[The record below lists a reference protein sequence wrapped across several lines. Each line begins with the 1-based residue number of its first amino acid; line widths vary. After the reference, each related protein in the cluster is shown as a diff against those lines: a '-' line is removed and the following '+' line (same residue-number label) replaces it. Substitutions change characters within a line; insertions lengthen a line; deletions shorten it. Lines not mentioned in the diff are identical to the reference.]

1 MASSTN
7 QTIKVFVRAR
17 PMPPGEENN
26 PDRNILNIDDQNSVI
41 SFSRERKGQAD
52 FQFSKVF
59 GGDSTQ
65 QNVYDE
71 CSSIVI
77 QDVIEGINCC
87 VMAYGQTGS
96 GKTYTMYGK
105 GWEDNLPSKSN
116 ANATIK
122 DDASVDENEI
132 KDSEADGTIEVDA
145 GIAPVSSVEED
156 SNLGVI
162 PRSIADLF
170 KVLDEK
176 AAASKNFDYSI
187 SK

>member
-1 MASSTN
+1 MASANN

-26 PDRNILNIDDQNSVI
+26 PDRNILNIDEQNSLI

-59 GGDSTQ
+59 GGESTQ

-77 QDVIEGINCC
+77 QDVTEGINCC

-105 GWEDNLPSKSN
+105 GWEDAAPNKSLN
-116 ANATIK
+116 NTIR
-122 DDASVDENEI
+122 DDVSVDENEI
-132 KDSEADGTIEVDA
+132 KEAETDGTNNGDVGLVA
-145 GIAPVSSVEED
+145 NASSIDED
-156 SNLGVI
+156 SHLGVI

-176 AAASKNFDYSI
+176 AASQKNFDYSI